1 VKSILS
7 FFLIIGFFLVLSP
20 RAFFHSHAHE
30 NEQHEIK
37 KSSGGAEFDAH
48 CLVCDLDLSLFTPSQ
63 PFHLSFI
70 KDGFAPL
77 KSIPTQVANTN
88 YSPIVSLR
96 GPPRFV

>member
-1 VKSILS
+1 MKRILS
-7 FFLIIGFFLVLSP
+7 FFLIIGFVLVLSP
-20 RAFFHSHAHE
+20 RTVFHSHAHE
-30 NEQHEIK
+30 HEHHEIK
-37 KSSGGAEFDAH
+37 KSSGGAEFDAD